1 MIVCQCGVVT
11 DRAVDSAVVAGAR
24 TVSAVCH
31 ATGAAQRCGTCVF
44 TVKAL
49 ICSHRERQL
58 DMVDGAAG
66 PGPTVCQVSCTTCFL
81 RSRCLVVSGDPETP
95 GNARSK
101 STARVG

>member
-11 DRAVDSAVVAGAR
+11 DRAVEAAVVAGAR

-66 PGPTVCQVSCTTCFL
+66 PGSDRL
-81 RSRCLVVSGDPETP
+81 SGVLHDVLPP
-95 GNARSK
+95 LAPPRRAG
-101 STARVG
+101 